1 MPLITWNETLSVNVQ
16 EIDSQHKHLV
26 ELINQL
32 HDAMSQGR
40 GREVMGKVLEG
51 LIDYTRTHF
60 ATEERLMAAHAYPGQ
75 PRQKA
80 EHDALTKK
88 VLDLQ
93 SQFLA
98 GQGVLTLEVM
108 KFLKDWLSNHILE
121 VDKQFG
127 VYLNSK
133 GVK

>member
-60 ATEERLMAAHAYPGQ
+60 ATEERLIAAHAYPGL

>member
-1 MPLITWNETLSVNVQ
+1 MPLITWNDSLSVNVQ
-16 EIDSQHKHLV
+16 EIDSQHKRLV

-40 GREVMGKVLEG
+40 GREVMGKVLDG
-51 LIDYTRTHF
+51 LISYTRTHF
-60 ATEERLMAAHAYPGQ
+60 AYEERLMAARAYPSLAQ
-75 PRQKA
+75 HKA
-80 EHDALTKK
+80 EHDALTKQ

-98 GQGVLTLEVM
+98 GQAVLTLQVM

-121 VDKQFG
+121 VDKKLG
-127 VYLNSK
+127 AYLNTK